1 MRLSELIFV
10 GMNVPEEAR
19 KIMDQLPSCTN
30 GMTDSELKAYEM
42 GIKNALW
49 AVKTVL
55 ELDEHVA
62 FHDHELSVMTDF
74 DIDDLIELVEE
85 KEGMSYEFPR

>member
-1 MRLSELIFV
+1 MKLRDIFFT
-10 GMNVPEEAR
+10 GMDVPEEAQ
-19 KIMDQLPSCTN
+19 KLMNQMPSCTD

-55 ELDEHVA
+55 ELDEHIA
-62 FHDHELSVMTDF
+62 FHIPEQPVMTEF
-74 DIDDLIELVEE
+74 DIDDLIEIIEE
-85 KEGMSYEFPR
+85 KEGCM

>member
-1 MRLSELIFV
+1 MRLQDIFFT
-10 GMNVPEEAR
+10 GMNVPEEAQ
-19 KIMDQLPSCTN
+19 KLMNQMPSCTD

-55 ELDEHVA
+55 ELDEHIV
-62 FHDHELSVMTDF
+62 FHDSELSVMTEF
-74 DIDDLIELVEE
+74 DLDDLIELVEE
-85 KEGMSYEFPR
+85 KEELQCNCK

>member
-1 MRLSELIFV
+1 MRLSELIFT
-10 GMNVPEEAR
+10 GMDVPSEAQ
-19 KIMDQLPSCTN
+19 KLMNQMPSCTD

-55 ELDEHVA
+55 EIDECVV
-62 FHDHELSVMTDF
+62 FHDPELSVMTEF
-74 DIDDLIELVEE
+74 DLDDLIELVEE
-85 KEGMSYEFPR
+85 RNEVIL

>member
-1 MRLSELIFV
+1 MKLSELIFV
-10 GMNVPEEAR
+10 GMDIPEEA
-19 KIMDQLPSCTN
+19 KKLLDQCPSCTD

-55 ELDEHVA
+55 ELDESIV
-62 FHDHELSVMTDF
+62 FHDPELSVMTEF

-85 KEGMSYEFPR
+85 KEELQYKC